1 MLLPLFKSRKL
12 GYSLSLLLGGI
23 GFISTL
29 FIHNQYILFASYF
42 IIGFA
47 WAAMLA
53 MPFAIFTNSVSGKNM
68 GIYLGLFNGTIC
80 LPQIIAAIIGGDIL
94 KMVGGAQVSMLAV
107 AGASLILGAC
117 SVFIISEK
125 KTNS

>member
-1 MLLPLFKSRKL
+1 
-12 GYSLSLLLGGI
+12 
-23 GFISTL
+23 
-29 FIHNQYILFASYF
+29 
-42 IIGFA
+42 
-47 WAAMLA
+47 